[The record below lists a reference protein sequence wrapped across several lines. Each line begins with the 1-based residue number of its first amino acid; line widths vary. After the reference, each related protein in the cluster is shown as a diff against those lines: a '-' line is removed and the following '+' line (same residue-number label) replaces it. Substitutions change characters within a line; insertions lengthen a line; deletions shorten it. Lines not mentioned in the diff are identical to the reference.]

1 MSVWASQRGNWEG
14 QCTKMSTKSSNSIKK
29 SDIWCLI
36 YINRYIWPYPANIK
50 RHFQDAKPLEKFE
63 IRHFQRQL
71 FSTLEIDKLGKC
83 QDGALLVI
91 ESHRG
96 RGPPPDNFHRR
107 GRPPSIFRNSSI
119 TTWAVVQKSMVICRS
134 NVILVHY
141 RRSWLDKKSMPLRW
155 WLLLWLKPIRGLVV
169 EISNFSVTMYYIDN
183 AFPNVYKSFT
193 LLAIKVKALSKLDS

>member
-96 RGPPPDNFHRR
+96 RGPRLIIFTEEAGPPRYFVTVVLRR
-107 GRPPSIFRNSSI
+107 ELWYKNRWLSVAQMSYWFIIGDRGLTKN
-119 TTWAVVQKSMVICRS
+119 QCRS
-134 NVILVHY
+134 DDDYYCDWNRFEV
-141 RRSWLDKKSMPLRW
+141 W
-155 WLLLWLKPIRGLVV
+155 WLKSPIFPLLCTTLITR
-169 EISNFSVTMYYIDN
+169 
-183 AFPNVYKSFT
+183 FPTCTN
-193 LLAIKVKALSKLDS
+193 LLPCWQSK